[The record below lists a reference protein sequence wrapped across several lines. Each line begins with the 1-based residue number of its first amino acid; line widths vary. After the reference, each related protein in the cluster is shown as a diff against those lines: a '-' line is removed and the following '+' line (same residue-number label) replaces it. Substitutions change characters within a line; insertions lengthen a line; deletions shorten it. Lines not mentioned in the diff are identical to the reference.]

1 MTIEKALKSND
12 IETVQLAVNM
22 LKNEGK
28 NVREL
33 NEIEISINGRLMIIE
48 NWERFI
54 QKIIKNINKKK

>member
-1 MTIEKALKSND
+1 MTIEEALKSND

-28 NVREL
+28 TVREL

-48 NWERFI
+48 NWERSI
-54 QKIIKNINKKK
+54 QKIIKNINKIK